1 MSTSTTIQALPI
13 AAAMAVGAV
22 LGAAVVAGTGSLTTA
37 SAQSSE
43 ADTASSAAA
52 GAESAAAG
60 APGHDHG
67 TAASDAA
74 ASPVPLAQGCED
86 SGLPPHDGNQI
97 GPACVSTPFGEVGAA
112 EDNPQLLIT
121 DAPGEVAV
129 GQPFAIEVSTRNLV
143 RDRFLPAAEGG
154 YYLESSTLDGN
165 GLVRGHFHTACRVL
179 GDTGEAPQPER
190 QAVFVATEDGGGGA
204 TPDTVTVQIPGLP
217 AAGEAQCSAWAGDG
231 SHRIPMMVFANQM
244 PAVDSVRIRVTADDE
259 AEAALPDDADA
270 ADTGA
275 GRATETPQRTEEAPA
290 TAQRTEQAPATARR
304 TEEASPTADRP
315 ATETPQRTGE
325 RERTGADVD
334 SEPRSG
340 TDSDTD
346 TDTSTDDAGDG
357 DRSNGR

>member
-1 MSTSTTIQALPI
+1 MSRSRTNQALPV

-22 LGAAVVAGTGSLTTA
+22 LGAAVVAGTGSLATA

-43 ADTASSAAA
+43 AAAASSSAAGD
-52 GAESAAAG
+52 GAAASSSAAGEG
-60 APGHDHG
+60 AAGHDHG

-74 ASPVPLAQGCED
+74 ASLVPLAQGCED
-86 SGLPPHDGNQI
+86 SDLPPHDGNQV
-97 GPACVSTPFGEVGAA
+97 GPACVPTPFGEVGAA

-154 YYLESSTLDGN
+154 YYLESSTLDAN

-204 TPDTVTVQIPGLP
+204 TPDTVTVQIPGLLT
-217 AAGEAQCSAWAGDG
+217 AGEAQCSAWAGDG

-244 PAVDSVRIRVTADDE
+244 PAVDSVRIRVTADDA
-259 AEAALPDDADA
+259 AEAAPPGNADA

-275 GRATETPQRTEEAPA
+275 GQPTETPQRTEEASV
-290 TAQRTEQAPATARR
+290 TAQRTEEASATA
-304 TEEASPTADRP
+304 ERP
-315 ATETPQRTGE
+315 AAETPQRTVE
-325 RERTGADVD
+325 PERTGADVD
-334 SEPRSG
+334 SESRSG
-340 TDSDTD
+340 TDTD
-346 TDTSTDDAGDG
+346 TRTDGDG
-357 DRSNGR
+357 DPSNGR

>member
-1 MSTSTTIQALPI
+1 MSTSTTIRALPV
-13 AAAMAVGAV
+13 AGAMAVGAV

-43 ADTASSAAA
+43 AAAASSAAA
-52 GAESAAAG
+52 GAVSSAAAG
-60 APGHDHG
+60 AASSAAGAAGHDHG

-74 ASPVPLAQGCED
+74 APPVPLAQGCED
-86 SGLPPHDGNQI
+86 SDLPPHDGNQI

-179 GDTGEAPQPER
+179 GDTGAAPQPER

-244 PAVDSVRIRVTADDE
+244 PAVDSVRIRVTADGE

-270 ADTGA
+270 ADTDA
-275 GRATETPQRTEEAPA
+275 GQATGTPQRTEEAPA
-290 TAQRTEQAPATARR
+290 TAQR

-334 SEPRSG
+334 SEARSG
-340 TDSDTD
+340 TDTS
-346 TDTSTDDAGDG
+346 STDGDG